1 MSAKGEQLRVQIQA
15 RRAATVEREQ
25 IEERM
30 VNNLVALTMRGRR
43 TPELHEAAA
52 EERTPGVREILEEA
66 RRIELQGG
74 RGGSS

>member
-1 MSAKGEQLRVQIQA
+1 MMGDRERA
-15 RRAATVEREQ
+15 R

-30 VNNLVALTMRGRR
+30 VANLITHVKLGRELAGA
-43 TPELHEAAA
+43 ELHEAAA
-52 EERTPGVREILEEA
+52 EEERTSGVREILEEE